1 MIHAICWRA
10 ILLIRQSD
18 TDSRQ
23 LQMLMSLER
32 KHYQRKMYHIFSVP
46 LLLSKKSMQTET
58 IGLSKS
64 SLYYW

>member
-46 LLLSKKSMQTET
+46 LLLSKTRK
-58 IGLSKS
+58 LCYSKDDRAMRAI
-64 SLYYW
+64 